1 MSASF
6 AARISALRDSRAC
19 AIASRAALRS
29 APVAVE
35 RVRAAVRALVAKSAT
50 SSVALIGVLNH
61 LYEQARAH
69 TLRQGM

>member
-6 AARISALRDSRAC
+6 AARISALRDSIAC

-35 RVRAAVRALVAKSAT
+35 SVRAALRAVIASSAT

-61 LYEQARAH
+61 LYVQARAH
-69 TLRQGM
+69 IQRQG